1 MPKEEDN
8 KMKLTKTQ
16 LKKIIKEEIQNV
28 IKEQGIEV
36 IDDATSLVNSILD
49 VDEADA
55 TAAIKTTLN
64 VPGSPTTEEIINAA
78 LSARERA
85 AGNPGLQQKLEIIV
99 QMVKEMGVNPLGGPE
114 EPTKRYLGMSV
125 RWLKKRGWKWS
136 YERGDFQKKGK
147 LLKPHVERMKKRKKA
162 KKPKQELP
170 AGFKKGDEGTARPF
184 DEMPD

>member
-1 MPKEEDN
+1 MTTLYQVAQMNNGLVVGTGNKVEDFGIGFYT
-8 KMKLTKTQ
+8 KYGDGGVDISPIADCYKTQ
-16 LKKIIKEEIQNV
+16 VWEMGRNLGILK
-28 IKEQGIEV
+28 
-36 IDDATSLVNSILD
+36 
-49 VDEADA
+49 
-55 TAAIKTTLN
+55 
-64 VPGSPTTEEIINAA
+64 EIINAA